1 MNVPGLRRISPQ
13 APWHFLY
20 FFPLPHQQGSLRPSL
35 GSSRR
40 TVFTGASSPPVRAG
54 VGAAPLRGGAAVAAA
69 DDEPPLSVMGVGRRG
84 AGRGTGA
91 GASPP
96 SPLASTT
103 GRSRHI

>member
-1 MNVPGLRRISPQ
+1 MSSNVRASVSPATTCAAAARRSFMTVGFPY

-84 AGRGTGA
+84 AG
-91 GASPP
+91 
-96 SPLASTT
+96 
-103 GRSRHI
+103 